1 MGGLSTWG
9 RNHFCCELE
18 SLYTP
23 YISISAS
30 QRPLLDRF
38 PSQTLIVPT
47 TSFEHADQHDQSF
60 FTRTRFHSTTSIKM
74 QLIASVA
81 ALAATIT
88 SVNAL
93 GNAIVNN
100 NCNFPVYLWP
110 IDAQRNPSDPTIIA
124 PGGSYSEPYHTP
136 SSGGVSLKLS
146 RQNNKGGPVTQFEYT
161 VQSYAANPFLWYDG
175 SHVDCV
181 DDACPFWDYGINLKA
196 SDASCPTR
204 DCAVGKVCS
213 GFYTLWNDDINT
225 LSCGD
230 EANVIM
236 TVCSVNQGG
245 DSSPVQKQAV
255 PASTK
260 AAIINEAV
268 ATTFAT
274 QYAAPSKRAEPVRH
288 GHMHFH
294 QRSNQQ

>member
-1 MGGLSTWG
+1 MG

-30 QRPLLDRF
+30 QRPLLDKF

-100 NCNFPVYLWP
+100 NCNFPVYL
-110 IDAQRNPSDPTIIA
+110 
-124 PGGSYSEPYHTP
+124 
-136 SSGGVSLKLS
+136 KLS

-204 DCAVGKVCS
+204 DCAVG
-213 GFYTLWNDDINT
+213 
-225 LSCGD
+225 
-230 EANVIM
+230 
-236 TVCSVNQGG
+236 
-245 DSSPVQKQAV
+245 
-255 PASTK
+255 
-260 AAIINEAV
+260 
-268 ATTFAT
+268 
-274 QYAAPSKRAEPVRH
+274 
-288 GHMHFH
+288 
-294 QRSNQQ
+294 

>member
-1 MGGLSTWG
+1 MG
-9 RNHFCCELE
+9 E

-100 NCNFPVYLWP
+100 IYQ
-110 IDAQRNPSDPTIIA
+110 DAAYRKRRGPRRNHHFCECSRQC
-124 PGGSYSEPYHTP
+124 HCQQH
-136 SSGGVSLKLS
+136 LS
-146 RQNNKGGPVTQFEYT
+146 RCSLSQ
-161 VQSYAANPFLWYDG
+161 
-175 SHVDCV
+175 
-181 DDACPFWDYGINLKA
+181 A
-196 SDASCPTR
+196 SRP
-204 DCAVGKVCS
+204 
-213 GFYTLWNDDINT
+213 
-225 LSCGD
+225 
-230 EANVIM
+230 
-236 TVCSVNQGG
+236 
-245 DSSPVQKQAV
+245 SPQ
-255 PASTK
+255 
-260 AAIINEAV
+260 
-268 ATTFAT
+268 
-274 QYAAPSKRAEPVRH
+274 PSLL
-288 GHMHFH
+288 
-294 QRSNQQ
+294 

>member
-1 MGGLSTWG
+1 MGGLSLLL

-110 IDAQRNPSDPTIIA
+110 IDAQRNPS
-124 PGGSYSEPYHTP
+124 
-136 SSGGVSLKLS
+136 
-146 RQNNKGGPVTQFEYT
+146 
-161 VQSYAANPFLWYDG
+161 LWYDG